1 MLRVLRYARI
11 PLFMHRK
18 SNHIFTV
25 WQHVVLLVMRQY
37 EGKSYRLFVDW
48 LVEAYYLRMVLQ
60 LSRIPHFTTLQKFAE
75 RISGTI
81 LEKIISSF
89 IIFTNIGQLLVGIDS
104 SGFKATHASQYY
116 TERAKLRRRKY
127 IKLSLAAEVL
137 QQIICTIKIRRA
149 PTRHD
154 NIDFGL
160 LITKTSEILPLSVVI
175 GDKAYDSEVNHI
187 LVREIL
193 HALSVIP
200 ARYEHVPIRNTHGK
214 YRKLMKHGYS
224 KLLYSQR
231 NKDETI
237 ISVIKRLF
245 GEHITSRLVKTQNR
259 ELSFR
264 CIAYNIHRLT
274 NIVVIS
280 VVSTKPFSS
289 FLALPAHRWHHLHS
303 SSCRSNYNDLYS
315 YY

>member
-154 NIDFGL
+154 NIDFGP

-237 ISVIKRLF
+237 VSVIKRLF

-280 VVSTKPFSS
+280 VVSTKP
-289 FLALPAHRWHHLHS
+289 
-303 SSCRSNYNDLYS
+303 SC
-315 YY
+315 

>member
-1 MLRVLRYARI
+1 M
-11 PLFMHRK
+11 
-18 SNHIFTV
+18 
-25 WQHVVLLVMRQY
+25 VLLVIRQY

-48 LVEAYYLRMVLQ
+48 LVEAYYLRIVLK
-60 LSRIPHFTTLQKFAE
+60 LSHIPHFTTLQKFTE

-81 LEKIISSF
+81 LGKIISSF
-89 IIFTNIGQLLVGIDS
+89 IIFTNIGQLFVGIDS
-104 SGFKATHASQYY
+104 SGFKATHSSQYY
-116 TERAKLRRRKY
+116 AERAKLRRRKY

-154 NIDFGL
+154 NIDFGP

-187 LVREIL
+187 LVRDIL

-214 YRKLMKHGYS
+214 YRKLMKCGYS

-237 ISVIKRLF
+237 VSVIKRLF

-280 VVSTKPFSS
+280 VVSTKPIVGYIWDNKSALS
-289 FLALPAHRWHHLHS
+289 F
-303 SSCRSNYNDLYS
+303 
-315 YY
+315 

>member
-25 WQHVVLLVMRQY
+25 WQHVVLLVIRQY

-60 LSRIPHFTTLQKFAE
+60 LSRIPHFTTLQKFTE

-89 IIFTNIGQLLVGIDS
+89 IIFTNIGQLFVGIDS

-116 TERAKLRRRKY
+116 AERAKLGRKY

-154 NIDFGL
+154 NIDFGP

-200 ARYEHVPIRNTHGK
+200 ARYEHVPIRKTHGK

-264 CIAYNIHRLT
+264 CIAYNIHRLI
-274 NIVVIS
+274 NLMILS
-280 VVSTKPFSS
+280 VF
-289 FLALPAHRWHHLHS
+289 
-303 SSCRSNYNDLYS
+303 Y
-315 YY
+315 